1 MLKRILIFLMAISI
15 IFVVVYMLGPKSEVS
30 SLEGG
35 YPEVPTTPESLEAF
49 ILAKSD
55 TVKGL
60 KPDNEAKIIWDDS
73 LNKQKTPYSIIYIH
87 GFGASQMEGDPVHR
101 GLAEHFGANLYLVRL
116 PEHGIKREDAMRHL
130 TAQRLVDEVREAY
143 MVGKALGDSIIIVG
157 TSMGG
162 ALTLVLASEQPDIK
176 AILLYSPAI
185 REYGDAL
192 EQFFQPWTKTIAE
205 NYSFPNGVRK
215 TPREGDKARFW
226 SEEYHINA
234 FTSLAV
240 LLRSTMIPQTFK
252 KVNQPLFLGYF
263 YKSDQEQDFV
273 VSVPQMLNMFEAV
286 STPDALKQ
294 KTAFP
299 DAGDHVIASS
309 ITSKDWKGVLEAS
322 ILFLEEKVGV
332 QRRATIEAVN

>member
-1 MLKRILIFLMAISI
+1 MLKRILIYLMAISI
-15 IFVVVYMLGPKSEVS
+15 ILVVVYMLGPKSEVS
-30 SLEGG
+30 NLEGI
-35 YPEVPTTPESLEAF
+35 YPEVPMTPESLEAF

-55 TVKGL
+55 SVKGL

-101 GLAEHFGANLYLVRL
+101 ELAEHFGANLYLVRL

-143 MVGKALGDSIIIVG
+143 MVGKALGESVIVAG

-162 ALTLVLASEQPDIK
+162 ALTLFLASEQPDIK

-240 LLRSTMIPQTFK
+240 LLRSTMTPQTFK
-252 KVNQPLFLGYF
+252 KVNHPLFLGYY
-263 YKSDQEQDFV
+263 YKSEQEQDFV

-286 STPDALKQ
+286 STPYELKQ

-322 ILFLEEKVGV
+322 ILFLEEKVGI
-332 QRRATIEAVN
+332 QRRTTIEVVN